1 MTIVEAPK
9 NKTLKEMAREEL
21 EIEIVKEQKE
31 KLKRKLKEVY
41 LAKQVVENLEREIS
55 DLELEIEHK
64 LKGL

>member
-1 MTIVEAPK
+1 MITGEAPK
-9 NKTLKEMAREEL
+9 SKSLKDMAREEL
-21 EIEIVKEQKE
+21 EVEIVKEQKD

>member
-9 NKTLKEMAREEL
+9 SKSLKDMAREEL
-21 EIEIVKEQKE
+21 EVEIVKEQKD

-41 LAKQVVENLEREIS
+41 MAKQVVENLEREIS